1 MLWGPP
7 RDGARAG
14 HQGPQSLLLC
24 SSTPACGRLRTRSEP
39 VRGRTPQPQ
48 PSSPLLQQLEPLLQA
63 PPPRAQ
69 RLPCCLWTTSGSPTN
84 LPHFHPSPLTCPL
97 LPAFIYFGLAG
108 CPPYLPSWVCAPT
121 SLSRPHRTPTRR
133 RLLYLCIARVRAEG
147 ACHRTQPQP
156 LFFILIFPFL
166 FRFFVFFKEL
176 FFKLFLGL

>member
-1 MLWGPP
+1 M
-7 RDGARAG
+7 
-14 HQGPQSLLLC
+14 
-24 SSTPACGRLRTRSEP
+24 
-39 VRGRTPQPQ
+39 RGWTPQPQ
-48 PSSPLLQQLEPLLQA
+48 PSSPLLQQLELLLQA
-63 PPPRAQ
+63 PPWAQ

-133 RLLYLCIARVRAEG
+133 LLYLCIARVRAEG

-156 LFFILIFPFL
+156 LFFILIFPSL
-166 FRFFVFFKEL
+166 L
-176 FFKLFLGL
+176 FFFFLKNCFLNYF